1 MRGEKDTGRV
11 MEASGLGGD
20 ALKVCVEMSA
30 FQKGEDHYFKNE
42 VVALL
47 VLSAQNTWVYAQV
60 CFRG

>member
-1 MRGEKDTGRV
+1 

-30 FQKGEDHYFKNE
+30 FQKGEDRYFKNE
-42 VVALL
+42 VVDLL
-47 VLSAQNTWVYAQV
+47 VLSAQSTWVYAQV